1 MLEIACNVVELVRL
15 RNLLI
20 DALAQ
25 REDLQRVYRQQMAA
39 MAKDGRI
46 NFKDAFNF
54 STFLTG

>member
-1 MLEIACNVVELVRL
+1 MELVRL
-15 RNLLI
+15 RNLLV
-20 DALAQ
+20 DALVQ